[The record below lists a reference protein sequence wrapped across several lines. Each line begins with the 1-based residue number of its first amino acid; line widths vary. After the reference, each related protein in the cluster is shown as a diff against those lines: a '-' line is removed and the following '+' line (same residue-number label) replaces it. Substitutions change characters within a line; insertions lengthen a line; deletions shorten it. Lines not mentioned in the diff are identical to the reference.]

1 MIFCFNLDIIIPMT
15 DQMRQQINDL
25 IVDISKG
32 NEFALEQLSR
42 LVSARMLSIA
52 LTIVRNRTVAEEVV
66 QDSFLRIVYNANL
79 FKPNTNGYAWI
90 CKITQNVALTAL
102 RREKRHRTDNIDDFW
117 NIASD
122 DDVFEA
128 SSSRVLLK
136 QAMSILTEY
145 ELQVIYQKYFM
156 DFTVRDIAKSLGKSR
171 SSVQRAVTSAEE
183 KLQNY
188 INNGTKP

>member
-1 MIFCFNLDIIIPMT
+1 MT

-145 ELQVIYQKYFM
+145 ERQVIYQKYFM

>member
-52 LTIVRNRTVAEEVV
+52 LPIVRNRTVAEEVV

-122 DDVFEA
+122 DDVFETSA
-128 SSSRVLLK
+128 SRVLLK

-145 ELQVIYQKYFM
+145 ERQVIYQKYFM